1 MKKAFGFLV
10 AMLLSSIAMQAQ
22 QPPFYEEIQEFI
34 KQDSARYPPQNAI
47 LFTGSSSFN
56 FWKDMQEYFPNHTL
70 INRGFGGSSLPDVIR
85 YADQII
91 YPYHPKQVV
100 IYCGENDLA
109 VENTTPETVLSRLT
123 TLVGMIRGK
132 FANIPIVY
140 VSIKPSPSRAH
151 LMPVMVRAN
160 RMIKE
165 YLETQKK
172 AVFVDVYS
180 KMLLPDGKPNGDIFT
195 QDNLHMNAKGYA
207 IWKQAIEPYLIR

>member
-10 AMLLSSIAMQAQ
+10 ALLLSSIAMQAQ
-22 QPPFYEEIQEFI
+22 QPPFYEEIQEFK